1 LQKQP
6 VPTLRNQRGEVTAR
20 DLLERASVEYSVQGP
35 RATRVFLVE
44 GMAGPEEARLAGAPY
59 VTGIPQVGELHP
71 AIPLLPVSSVRA
83 ELAPG
88 CTTNALVTVEY
99 SQATDGGGFIN
110 PPDETARAA
119 IEIVST
125 VQTTT
130 TNKDINNDQI
140 LVSHIHEDEEAG
152 TSTLLTQGG
161 TVEYQQPM
169 LVAIFRRRENYSPG
183 RSVPGGRGRST
194 DYVGKVSD
202 NSTYLNATW
211 FGDPPGMWL
220 CTKMDGYSD
229 DNGVT
234 WNNTYEFQRRIPN
247 WDATVVY
254 RDPSTGEPVEFQAG
268 QDDPQEVAVVQLYHS
283 ANFHTLRLFG

>member
-125 VQTTT
+125 VQTAT
-130 TNKDINNDQI
+130 TNKDVNGNQI
-140 LVSHIHEDEEAG
+140 LVA
-152 TSTLLTQGG
+152 TT
-161 TVEYQQPM
+161 
-169 LVAIFRRRENYSPG
+169 RRHCRVSATHASRNLPTPG
-183 RSVPGGRGRST
+183 ELQSGSSSVWRPW
-194 DYVGKVSD
+194 
-202 NSTYLNATW
+202 A
-211 FGDPPGMWL
+211 
-220 CTKMDGYSD
+220 
-229 DNGVT
+229 
-234 WNNTYEFQRRIPN
+234 Q
-247 WDATVVY
+247 
-254 RDPSTGEPVEFQAG
+254 
-268 QDDPQEVAVVQLYHS
+268 H
-283 ANFHTLRLFG
+283 